1 MELSRKT
8 IITAIVIEVV
18 VLVTGAITLGY
29 MAFQSGRASEI
40 VDGEQVKYC
49 LVATGMIGDSVSYS
63 SPEQQG
69 DLLVIARPDGG
80 VEILKK
86 CSE

>member
-8 IITAIVIEVV
+8 IISAIVIEVV
-18 VLVTGAITLGY
+18 VLITGAIALGY
-29 MAFQSGRASEI
+29 MAFQSGRAAEI
-40 VDGEQVKYC
+40 VNDGEATYC
-49 LVATGMIGDSVSYS
+49 LVATGMIGDSVSYA

-69 DLLVIARPDGG
+69 DLTIIARPDGG

>member
-18 VLVTGAITLGY
+18 VLITGAIALGY
-29 MAFQSGRASEI
+29 MAFQSGRTAEI
-40 VDGEQVKYC
+40 VDGEVKYC
-49 LVATGMIGDSVSYS
+49 LVATGMIGDSVSYA

-69 DLLVIARPDGG
+69 DLTIIARPDGG

>member
-8 IITAIVIEVV
+8 IISAIVIEVV
-18 VLVTGAITLGY
+18 VLITGAIALGY
-29 MAFQSGRASEI
+29 MAFQAGRAAE
-40 VDGEQVKYC
+40 VVKDADVKYC

-69 DLLVIARPDGG
+69 NLLVIARPDGG

>member
-8 IITAIVIEVV
+8 IITAIMIETV
-18 VLVTGAITLGY
+18 VLVTGAIAVGY
-29 MAFQSGRASEI
+29 MGFQAGRAAEI
-40 VDGEQVKYC
+40 VNDGEVKYC
-49 LVATGMIGDSVSYS
+49 LVASGMIGDSVSYS

-69 DLLVIARPDGG
+69 NLLVIARPDGG